1 MILRATPSNVQ
12 GELAHVIPNIYGN
25 YGLGFTDFGAYCVGI
40 YIIEENRF
48 GEPCHIDG
56 GMIGTIDFEE
66 YEDTDLLIPMFYKD
80 YYTNT
85 ILSDS
90 FNIPLDDRGSVESTP
105 LYLEEPISVSRPP
118 GVRHEL
124 ELLTYEWDTESNTLL
139 ISYDGIVIV
148 ELGKNGYTANVYGRS
163 VIDDIYIAEA

>member
-1 MILRATPSNVQ
+1 MRLSAIPSNVE
-12 GELAHVIPNIYGN
+12 GEPAHVIPNIDGN
-25 YGLGFTDFGAYCVGI
+25 YGLGFTDFGVQCIGI

-48 GEPCHIDG
+48 GDHRHING
-56 GMIGTIDFEE
+56 GMVGTIDFEE

-105 LYLEEPISVSRPP
+105 LYLEEPIFVSRPP
-118 GVRHEL
+118 DIKHEL
-124 ELLTYEWDTESNTLL
+124 ELLTYEWDTESNTLT
-139 ISYDGIVIV
+139 ISYKGIVIV
-148 ELGKNGYTANVYGRS
+148 EMDENGYTANVYGRS
-163 VIDDIYIAEA
+163 VGDGRYIT